1 MKSSSRPAG
10 WIRPSPGSRETLGHA
25 GGFRAWAYNPAGLSP
40 TSMLTPGIRFGP
52 YEIGE
57 PIGSG
62 GMGEVYRARD
72 ARLDR
77 VVALKVLPTA
87 LGANSQALQRF
98 EREARAIAALNH
110 PNICTV
116 HDVGQSADPDGTRF
130 IVMELLEGETLRQR
144 LERGPLDPAT
154 LIDVA
159 IPLTGALDAA
169 HRKGI
174 VHRDIKPSNIFL
186 TSHGPKLLDFGL
198 ATPSASIADASR
210 QATTEAL
217 TVAGS
222 TVGTVAYMSPEQL
235 RADALDARTDL
246 FSFGAVLYEMAT
258 GRPAFPGST
267 SAVIASAILEK
278 APRSMREIT
287 PTLPLDLERIVGRTL
302 EKDRELRY
310 QGAADLRS
318 DLERL
323 KRDIHA
329 AAPDAVRGVGNV
341 RPRRTLKWAIAAG
354 ALIAAIL
361 AVSVIAYRSL
371 TARQAITSLA
381 VLPFTHQSS
390 DANTEY
396 LSSGITESLINS
408 LSELPGLRIL
418 SRNAVLNYRG
428 RDVDPR
434 VAGREL
440 QVQSVLTGRVMP
452 NGDMLDIQ
460 SELVDVASGAQLWGE
475 RYRRPL
481 SGLLAVQDEIAR
493 KISAILRPALSGE
506 DARRIA
512 RRYPENTEA
521 YRLYLRGRYYFDQR
535 TAYGIRRSIE
545 SFQEAIKKDP
555 NYALAYAGLANAYV
569 PSDTVL
575 PPARNVILA
584 KSAAVKALASDN
596 SLAEVQTAVGR
607 VLQHC
612 DWDWAGA
619 EQAFKRAIELD
630 PRNAEA
636 HHMYSH
642 YLTPMGRFEESV
654 TEARRALDLDPL
666 DVLLN
671 VHLAWAY
678 LHARRYD
685 EAIAQGLKAIAM
697 DPNLEVARTALGR
710 AYLGKKMYA
719 EALDEFQKTVTLAGG
734 VATGPDTYLGYTYA
748 VMGMKADALAKLNI
762 LRARYEQGQA
772 TAYDLAVVYTGLN
785 DKEQA
790 FDWLQ
795 KAYMER
801 SGGLLQIKGDLIF
814 DPMRSDGRF
823 NSLLRRLGLPPS

>member
-1 MKSSSRPAG
+1 
-10 WIRPSPGSRETLGHA
+10 
-25 GGFRAWAYNPAGLSP
+25 
-40 TSMLTPGIRFGP
+40 MLTPGVRFGP
-52 YEIGE
+52 YEIGA

-62 GMGEVYRARD
+62 GMGEVYRAYD
-72 ARLDR
+72 ARLGR

-87 LGANSQALQRF
+87 LGANGQALQRF

-110 PNICTV
+110 PNICTI
-116 HDVGQSADPDGTRF
+116 HDVGEAPAPDGTRF
-130 IVMELLEGETLRQR
+130 IVMELLEGETLRER
-144 LERGPLDPAT
+144 LERGPFDPAT
-154 LIDVA
+154 LVDMA
-159 IPLTGALDAA
+159 IALTGALDAA

-174 VHRDIKPSNIFL
+174 VHRDIKPSNIFV

-198 ATPSASIADASR
+198 ATPSQSIADASR
-210 QATTEAL
+210 QATKEAL
-217 TVAGS
+217 TGAGT

-246 FSFGAVLYEMAT
+246 FSFAAVLYEMAT

-278 APRSMREIT
+278 APRPIQQIRST
-287 PTLPLDLERIVGRTL
+287 VHPDLERIINRGL

-310 QGAADLRS
+310 QSAADLRS
-318 DLERL
+318 DFERL

-329 AAPDAVRGVGNV
+329 PASEPAGRDAGDIRF
-341 RPRRTLKWAIAAG
+341 RRTLKRAIAAT
-354 ALIAAIL
+354 ALTATIV
-361 AVSVIAYRSL
+361 AVSAIAYRSF
-371 TARQAITSLA
+371 TSREVITSLA
-381 VLPFTHQSS
+381 VLPFTQQNS

-408 LSELPGLRIL
+408 LSELPDLRIL
-418 SRNAVLNYRG
+418 SRNAVLSYRG

-434 VAGREL
+434 VAGRDL
-440 QVQSVLTGRVMP
+440 QVQSVLTGRVTP
-452 NGDMLDIQ
+452 DGDMVDIQ
-460 SELVDVASGAQLWGE
+460 SELVDVASGAQLWGQ
-475 RYRRPL
+475 RYRRQL
-481 SGLLAVQDEIAR
+481 SALLTVQDEIA
-493 KISAILRPALSGE
+493 KAISATLRPTLSGE
-506 DARRIA
+506 DQRRIA
-512 RRYPENTEA
+512 RRYPDNTEA

-535 TAYGIRRSIE
+535 TADGNTRGIE

-555 NYALAYAGLANAYV
+555 EYALAYAGLANAYV
-569 PSDTVL
+569 SSDTVL
-575 PPARNVILA
+575 PPARNVVLA
-584 KSAAVKALASDN
+584 KSAAVKALASDD

-607 VLQHC
+607 ILQHC
-612 DWDWAGA
+612 DWDWVGA
-619 EQAFKRAIELD
+619 ERAFKRAIQLD

-642 YLTPMGRFEESV
+642 YLTPMGRHDESV
-654 TEARRALDLDPL
+654 SEARRAVDLDPL

-671 VHLAWAY
+671 THLGWAY

-685 EAIAQGLKAIAM
+685 ESIAQSRKAIDM
-697 DPNLEVARTALGR
+697 DPNLEVSRTALGR
-710 AYLGKKMYA
+710 AFLGKKMYA

-748 VMGMKADALAKLNI
+748 VMGMKADALAKLNF

-772 TAYDLAVVYTGLN
+772 TAYDLAVVYAGLN
-785 DKEQA
+785 DTEQA
-790 FDWLQ
+790 LDWLQ

-814 DPMRSDGRF
+814 DPIRSDERF
-823 NSLLRRLGLPPS
+823 KNVLRSLGLPQ

>member
-1 MKSSSRPAG
+1 MLK
-10 WIRPSPGSRETLGHA
+10 PGVRC
-25 GGFRAWAYNPAGLSP
+25 
-40 TSMLTPGIRFGP
+40 GP
-52 YEIGE
+52 YEIDA

-87 LGANSQALQRF
+87 HGASSQAQQRF

-116 HDVGQSADPDGTRF
+116 HDVGQAAGPDGTRF

-154 LIDVA
+154 LVDMA
-159 IPLTGALDAA
+159 IALTGALDAA
-169 HRKGI
+169 HRKDI

-198 ATPSASIADASR
+198 ATPSESIADASR
-210 QATTEAL
+210 QATREAL
-217 TVAGS
+217 TGAGT

-258 GRPAFPGST
+258 GRPAFPGGT

-278 APRSMREIT
+278 APRPIRQMRS
-287 PTLPLDLERIVGRTL
+287 TLHPELERIIDRAL
-302 EKDRELRY
+302 EKAPELRY
-310 QGAADLRS
+310 QSAADLRS

-329 AAPDAVRGVGNV
+329 PVPEPAERDGGGI
-341 RPRRTLKWAIAAG
+341 RPRRTLTRAIAAA
-354 ALIAAIL
+354 ALTTAVVAVL
-361 AVSVIAYRSL
+361 AIAYRSF
-371 TARQAITSLA
+371 TSREVITSLA
-381 VLPFTHQSS
+381 VLPFTQQNS
-390 DANTEY
+390 DANTVY

-408 LSELPGLRIL
+408 LSELPDLRIL
-418 SRNAVLNYRG
+418 SRNAVLSYRG

-440 QVQSVLTGRVMP
+440 QVQSVLTGRVTP
-452 NGDMLDIQ
+452 DGDMLDIQ
-460 SELVDVASGAQLWGE
+460 SELVDVASGAQLWGQ
-475 RYRRPL
+475 RYRRPM
-481 SGLLAVQDEIAR
+481 SALLTLQDEIAR
-493 KISAILRPALSGE
+493 EISATLRPALSGE
-506 DARRIA
+506 DAQRVA

-535 TAYGIRRSIE
+535 TADGIKRSIE

-555 NYALAYAGLANAYV
+555 DYALAYAGLANAYV
-569 PSDTVL
+569 SSDTVL
-575 PPARNVILA
+575 PPARNVTLA
-584 KSAAVKALASDN
+584 KSAAVKALASDD

-619 EQAFKRAIELD
+619 ERAFKRAIQLD

-654 TEARRALDLDPL
+654 AEARRALELDPL

-671 VHLAWAY
+671 VHLSWAY

-685 EAIAQGLKAIAM
+685 EAITQGLKAIAM
-697 DPNLEVARTALGR
+697 DPTLEVAYTAPAR

-719 EALDEFQKTVTLAGG
+719 EALAEFQKTVTLAGG

-772 TAYDLAVVYTGLN
+772 TAYDLAVVYVGLN
-785 DKEQA
+785 DTEHA

-814 DPMRSDGRF
+814 DPIRSDERF
-823 NSLLRRLGLPPS
+823 KSLLRSLGLPPS

>member
-1 MKSSSRPAG
+1 
-10 WIRPSPGSRETLGHA
+10 
-25 GGFRAWAYNPAGLSP
+25 
-40 TSMLTPGIRFGP
+40 MLTPGIRFGP

-87 LGANSQALQRF
+87 LGADSQALQRF
-98 EREARAIAALNH
+98 EREAQAIAALNH
-110 PNICTV
+110 PNICTI
-116 HDVGQSADPDGTRF
+116 HDVGEAPDSSRTRF

-144 LERGPLDPAT
+144 LSRGPLDPAA
-154 LIDVA
+154 LVDMA
-159 IPLTGALDAA
+159 AALTSALDAA
-169 HRKGI
+169 HKKGI

-198 ATPSASIADASR
+198 ATPSESIADASR
-210 QATTEAL
+210 QATRQAL
-217 TVAGS
+217 TGTGT

-235 RADALDARTDL
+235 RAEPLDARSDL
-246 FSFGAVLYEMAT
+246 FSLGAVLYEMAT
-258 GRPAFPGST
+258 GLPAFPGNT
-267 SAVIASAILEK
+267 SAVIASAILER
-278 APRSMREIT
+278 APRPIRQVT
-287 PTLPLDLERIVGRTL
+287 PLVPPELERIVGRTL

-310 QGAADLRS
+310 QSAADLRS

-323 KRDIHA
+323 KRDIHV
-329 AAPDAVRGVGNV
+329 AAPEAVRGVVNV

-371 TARQAITSLA
+371 TPRQAITSLA

-440 QVQSVLTGRVMP
+440 QVQSVLTGRVIP

-481 SGLLAVQDEIAR
+481 SALLTVQDEIAR
-493 KISAILRPALSGE
+493 EISAILRPALSGE

-535 TAYGIRRSIE
+535 TADGIRRSIE

-685 EAIAQGLKAIAM
+685 EAIAQSLKAIDM
-697 DPNLEVARTALGR
+697 DPNLEVAHTALGR
-710 AYLGKKMYA
+710 AYIGKKMYS

-748 VMGMKADALAKLNI
+748 VIGKKADALAKLNI

-772 TAYDLAVVYTGLN
+772 TAYDLAVVYTGLK
-785 DKEQA
+785 DMEQA

-801 SGGLLQIKGDLIF
+801 SGGLLQITGDLIF
-814 DPMRSDGRF
+814 DPIRSDERF
-823 NSLLRRLGLPPS
+823 NNLLRRLGLPPS

>member
-1 MKSSSRPAG
+1 
-10 WIRPSPGSRETLGHA
+10 
-25 GGFRAWAYNPAGLSP
+25 
-40 TSMLTPGIRFGP
+40 
-52 YEIGE
+52 
-57 PIGSG
+57 
-62 GMGEVYRARD
+62 MGEVYRARD
-72 ARLDR
+72 TRLDR
-77 VVALKVLPTA
+77 VVALKVLPPA
-87 LGANSQALQRF
+87 LGASSQALQRF

-116 HDVGQSADPDGTRF
+116 HDVGEADSDGTPF
-130 IVMELLEGETLRQR
+130 IVMELIEGETLRQR
-144 LERGPLDPAT
+144 LERGPLDPAA
-154 LIDVA
+154 LVDVA
-159 IPLTGALDAA
+159 IALTSALDAA

-198 ATPSASIADASR
+198 ATASAEIADVSR
-210 QATTEAL
+210 QATMEAL
-217 TVAGS
+217 TGAGT
-222 TVGTVAYMSPEQL
+222 TVGTAAYMSPEQL
-235 RADALDARTDL
+235 RADVLDARTDL

-258 GRPAFPGST
+258 ARRAFPGNT
-267 SAVIASAILEK
+267 AAVITHAILEK
-278 APRSMREIT
+278 APHPIRQIRT
-287 PTLPLDLERIVGRTL
+287 VVPPDLERIVDRAL

-310 QGAADLRS
+310 QSAADLRS

-323 KRDIHA
+323 KRDIQR
-329 AAPDAVRGVGNV
+329 AAPTEAAREAGTL
-341 RPRRTLKWAIAAG
+341 RPRRGRSRAIAASALL
-354 ALIAAIL
+354 ALILAAS
-361 AVSVIAYRSL
+361 AVAYRYLGSRE
-371 TARQAITSLA
+371 TITSLA

-396 LSSGITESLINS
+396 LSSGITQSLINS

-418 SRNAVLNYRG
+418 SRNAVLGYRG

-440 QVQSVLTGRVMP
+440 QVQSVLTGRVTP
-452 NGDMLDIQ
+452 DGDVLDIQ
-460 SELVDVASGAQLWGE
+460 SELVDVASGAQLWGQ

-481 SGLLAVQDEIAR
+481 SALLSVQDEIVR
-493 KISAILRPALSGE
+493 EISAALRPALSGE
-506 DARRIA
+506 DARRMA

-535 TAYGIRRSIE
+535 TADGTRRSIE
-545 SFQEAIKKDP
+545 SFQEAIKQDP
-555 NYALAYAGLANAYV
+555 DYALAYAGLANAYI

-575 PPARNVILA
+575 PPAANVVLA
-584 KSAAVKALASDN
+584 KSAAVKALASDD

-607 VLQHC
+607 VLQFC

-619 EQAFKRAIELD
+619 ERAFKRAIELD

-654 TEARRALDLDPL
+654 TEARRALELDPL

-685 EAIAQGLKAIAM
+685 ESITQGLKAIAM
-697 DPNLEVARTALGR
+697 DPNLEVARTGLGR
-710 AYLGKKMYA
+710 AYIGKKMYS
-719 EALDEFQKTVTLAGG
+719 EALVEFQKTVTLAGG
-734 VATGPDTYLGYTYA
+734 VATGPDTYLGYTFA
-748 VMGMKADALAKLNI
+748 VMGMKAEATAKLEI
-762 LRARYEQGQA
+762 LRARFGQGQA
-772 TAYDLAVVYTGLN
+772 SAYDLAVVYTGLN
-785 DKEQA
+785 DREQA
-790 FDWLQ
+790 IEWLQ

-814 DPMRSDGRF
+814 DPIRSDERF
-823 NSLLRRLGLPPS
+823 IELVRRLGLPPS

>member
-1 MKSSSRPAG
+1 
-10 WIRPSPGSRETLGHA
+10 
-25 GGFRAWAYNPAGLSP
+25 
-40 TSMLTPGIRFGP
+40 MLTPGVRFGP
-52 YEIGE
+52 YEIGA

-72 ARLDR
+72 TRLDR
-77 VVALKVLPTA
+77 VVALKVLPTGH
-87 LGANSQALQRF
+87 GASSQALQRF

-235 RADALDARTDL
+235 CADALDARTDL

-584 KSAAVKALASDN
+584 KSAAVKALASDD

-785 DKEQA
+785 DTEQA

-801 SGGLLQIKGDLIF
+801 SGGLLQIKGT
-814 DPMRSDGRF
+814 
-823 NSLLRRLGLPPS
+823 

>member
-1 MKSSSRPAG
+1 
-10 WIRPSPGSRETLGHA
+10 
-25 GGFRAWAYNPAGLSP
+25 
-40 TSMLTPGIRFGP
+40 MLTPGVRFGP

-77 VVALKVLPTA
+77 VVALKVLPTT

-98 EREARAIAALNH
+98 EREAQAIAALNH
-110 PNICTV
+110 PNICTI
-116 HDVGQSADPDGTRF
+116 HDVGEAPDSSRTRF

-144 LERGPLDPAT
+144 LSRGPFDPAA
-154 LIDVA
+154 LVDVA
-159 IPLTGALDAA
+159 IALTGALDAA
-169 HRKGI
+169 HRRSI

-198 ATPSASIADASR
+198 ATPSESIADASR
-210 QATTEAL
+210 QATREAL
-217 TVAGS
+217 TGAGT

-258 GRPAFPGST
+258 GRPAFPGGT

-278 APRSMREIT
+278 APRPIRQIRS
-287 PTLPLDLERIVGRTL
+287 TLHPELERIIDRAL
-302 EKDRELRY
+302 EKGPELRY
-310 QGAADLRS
+310 QSAADLRS

-329 AAPDAVRGVGNV
+329 PVPEPAERDGGGRH
-341 RPRRTLKWAIAAG
+341 PRRTLTRAIAAA
-354 ALIAAIL
+354 ALTT
-361 AVSVIAYRSL
+361 AVVAVLGIAYRSF
-371 TARQAITSLA
+371 TSREVITSLA
-381 VLPFTHQSS
+381 VLPFTQQNS
-390 DANTEY
+390 DADTVY

-408 LSELPGLRIL
+408 LSELPDLRIL
-418 SRNAVLNYRG
+418 SRNAVLSYRG

-434 VAGREL
+434 VAGRDL
-440 QVQSVLTGRVMP
+440 QVQSVLTGRVTP
-452 NGDMLDIQ
+452 DGDMLDIQ
-460 SELVDVASGAQLWGE
+460 SELVDVASGAQLWGQ

-481 SGLLAVQDEIAR
+481 SALLTLQDEIVR
-493 KISAILRPALSGE
+493 EISATLRPALSGE
-506 DARRIA
+506 DAQRVA

-535 TAYGIRRSIE
+535 TADGIKRSIE

-555 NYALAYAGLANAYV
+555 DYALAYAGLANAYV
-569 PSDTVL
+569 SSDTVL
-575 PPARNVILA
+575 PPARNVTLA
-584 KSAAVKALASDN
+584 KSAAVKALASDD

-619 EQAFKRAIELD
+619 ERAFKRAIELD

-654 TEARRALDLDPL
+654 AEARRALALDPL

-671 VHLAWAY
+671 VHLSWAY

-685 EAIAQGLKAIAM
+685 EAITQGLKAIAM
-697 DPNLEVARTALGR
+697 DPTLEVAYTAPAR
-710 AYLGKKMYA
+710 AYIGKKMYA
-719 EALDEFQKTVTLAGG
+719 EALAEFQKTVTLAGG

-772 TAYDLAVVYTGLN
+772 TAYDLAVVYIGLN
-785 DKEQA
+785 DTEQA
-790 FDWLQ
+790 FVWLQ

-801 SGGLLQIKGDLIF
+801 SGGLLQIKADLIF
-814 DPMRSDGRF
+814 DPIRSDERF
-823 NSLLRRLGLPPS
+823 NSLLRQLGLPPS